1 MEFNEIIDYIKIMN
15 EKDKLKLAIR
25 MNETVYT
32 DINYNKNEM
41 FRKYNTKLKDI
52 DEEYRK
58 YQTISK
64 YILMVV
70 ARISELNKE
79 EQNQIC
85 LYLFN
90 NIKI

>member
-32 DINYNKNEM
+32 DISYNKNEM